1 MRSYF
6 IPKTI
11 FVILLGL
18 IEWLPAPAQVGSVI
32 KKVSKSTVQN
42 TVKKTVKKEMKTYGC
57 NSVEKATINQAL
69 KKEICERMEKQMK
82 KDGIESF
89 FEYGNKK
96 VVSKIARTRLSSVRN
111 RMNKSNY
118 KAALKEK
125 GDKNIYFKPASN
137 SNLRKNIKIVL
148 RKEGDDALEH
158 LSRNNPD
165 VYATIKE
172 MMKEGGPL
180 QDPYW
185 NKFVCE
191 IGEQG
196 ELIVYNL
203 RTQARNTAIMI
214 KGNVVTAYSGC
225 SKDAVNQSPN
235 LFLDYLL
242 PDKKYIID
250 DGKYIYEV
258 DKLKRTISGKA
269 VYSNPQISYKTEL
282 DNVRRENVQRLKQGR
297 GTNVDD
303 AGHIFQH
310 NRGGINET
318 INLVPMDNAWQRN
331 GLWRKLEM
339 REENIIKLNLV
350 KNKKVESTR
359 HLFYEGN
366 SSRPSKITVELFVDG
381 KRVLSETISCP

>member
-1 MRSYF
+1 MKSNLVL
-6 IPKTI
+6 KTT

-18 IEWLPAPAQVGSVI
+18 IECLPVPAQVGSII
-32 KKVSKSTVQN
+32 KKVSKGTAQN
-42 TVKKTVKKEMKTYGC
+42 AVEKTVKKEVKTYGR
-57 NSVEKATINQAL
+57 NSVEKATINHVL

-82 KDGIESF
+82 KDGIKSF

-96 VVSKIARTRLSSVRN
+96 VVPKIARTRSSSVRN
-111 RMNKSNY
+111 RMNESSY
-118 KAALKEK
+118 KTILKK
-125 GDKNIYFKPASN
+125 KDYKNNIFKPT

-148 RKEGDDALEH
+148 RKEGDDALNY

-180 QDPYW
+180 KDPYW

-191 IGEQG
+191 VGEQG

-203 RTQARNTAIMI
+203 RTQASNTAMMI
-214 KGNVVTAYSGC
+214 KGDVVTAYSGC
-225 SKDAVNQSPN
+225 TKGAMSQSPN

-242 PDKKYIID
+242 PNKKYIID

-258 DKLKRTISGKA
+258 DKFKRTISGKA
-269 VYSNPQISYKTEL
+269 VYSNQPISYKTEL

-318 INLVPMDNAWQRN
+318 INLVPMNNSWQRN
-331 GLWRKLEM
+331 GAWRKLEM
-339 REENIIKLNLV
+339 REENIIKSYLA
-350 KNKKVESTR
+350 KNKEVESTR
-359 HLFYEGN
+359 HLIYEGN
-366 SSRPSKITVELFVDG
+366 SSRPSKIIVKLFVDG
-381 KRVLSETISCP
+381 KIVLSETISCPDI